1 MTEEEEIGGT
11 LNIVIGVGG
20 NGSLLVD
27 RFARTLRSKP
37 ADLLI
42 YACDTHDRPPEV
54 REFHEF
60 VRYIPWSLPSE
71 AQVERLGIKV
81 KQSHIRRVKESS
93 GEGVLRYRDY
103 SRAAFHHNWSNTLSK
118 MKEDVEEIRGKTIL
132 NRLKFMFV
140 TPLGGGTGGGSVI
153 DFAESVKEVF
163 EMYGVC
169 IIDAFF
175 VLPYGFIVK
184 KGRHIID
191 LTTEEE
197 EDAFSNAFGGL
208 LELREIIGDESK
220 NPFRVI
226 SFVSSYTLGEWD
238 SVDGVVTRLLS
249 DFYGERLGE
258 IGNIFRGLEAEN
270 GFITM
275 IPAVVEF
282 PLDIV
287 EEYLDAH
294 NQMKEKEKERSE
306 KKKELDRYISKE
318 GEDEEK
324 HGSLIKTIRGLTRK
338 VSDGNDKIADIE
350 KVEKGIPLLKAM
362 RKENKKI
369 ELKKIYEEIFGI
381 DRDRW
386 GELVNKYLQIRGNL
400 AILAGEDLVNKIG
413 LTKEFLEKGRTKDVA
428 IGENILTEDVKGL
441 LDVLIAD
448 YNSAWEIHE
457 VVGKLDKKIEEI
469 IQKER
474 GLADELKDPKISGV
488 IPVDENELNLF
499 VTGKIDIHPYIQ
511 GDRVLFDLFKELS
524 EGDAKAAED
533 FYKKSVDKSLIGLR
547 NTIKDGFFDKL
558 LEKGLEK
565 FGYKGNELRW
575 KFVVASHEDNFTFEP
590 VRKIIDDR
598 ISGIT
603 RELGIER
610 IEKQRNPLPHA
621 NTSLRAY
628 FIIGCMDLNQL
639 PEWETCKEKY
649 MRKTKNISEPEEAH
663 AWGLEDGIWTK
674 EHVEEV
680 IKEIESRKSD

>member
-1 MTEEEEIGGT
+1 MAEDEEVRGT
-11 LNIVIGVGG
+11 LNVVIGVGG

-27 RFARTLRSKP
+27 RFARSLRSKP

-54 REFHEF
+54 REFHKF
-60 VRYIPWSLPSE
+60 IKYIPWSLPSE

-93 GEGVLRYRDY
+93 GEGVLRCRDY
-103 SRAAFHHNWSNTLSK
+103 SRAAFHHNWSDTLSK
-118 MKEDVEEIRGKTIL
+118 IREDVEEIRGKTIL

-153 DFAESVKEVF
+153 DFAESIKEVF

-184 KGRHIID
+184 KGRYTID

-208 LELREIIGDESK
+208 FELREIIGDESK
-220 NPFRVI
+220 NSFRII
-226 SFVSSYTLGEWD
+226 SFISSYTLGEWD

-270 GFITM
+270 GFVTM

-294 NQMKEKEKERSE
+294 NQLKEKEKERSE

-324 HGSLIKTIRGLTRK
+324 HGSLIKTVRALTHK
-338 VSDGNDKIADIE
+338 VSDGNEKIEDIE
-350 KVEKGIPLLKAM
+350 KIEKGIPLLKAM
-362 RKENKKI
+362 RKENKRI
-369 ELKKIYEEIFGI
+369 DLKKIYEEIFGI
-381 DRDRW
+381 NRDRW
-386 GELVNKYLQIRGNL
+386 EKLVDKYLQMRSNL
-400 AILAGEDLVNKIG
+400 ATLIGEDLVTGIG
-413 LTKEFLEKGRTKDVA
+413 LTKEFLEKGRAKDVA

-441 LDVLIAD
+441 LDVLITD
-448 YNSAWEIHE
+448 YDSAWEIND
-457 VVGKLDKKIEEI
+457 KINDLDKEIEGI
-469 IQKER
+469 IQKGK

-488 IPVDENELNLF
+488 IPVDENWLDLF
-499 VTGKIDIHPYIQ
+499 VTGEIDIQPYIR
-511 GDRVLFDLFKELS
+511 GDRVLYDLFKESS
-524 EGDAKAAED
+524 EGNAKAAEN
-533 FYKKSVDKSLIGLR
+533 FYKESVNRSLIGLR

-558 LEKGLEK
+558 LEKRLEK

-575 KFVVASHEDNFTFEP
+575 KFVVASHEDNYTFEP
-590 VRKIIDDR
+590 VREIIDDR
-598 ISGIT
+598 ISGIK

-610 IEKQRNPLPHA
+610 IEQQRNPLPPA
-621 NTSLRAY
+621 NMSLRAY

-649 MRKTKNISEPEEAH
+649 MRKTKNGSEPEEAH
-663 AWGLEDGIWTK
+663 AWGLEEGIWTK

-680 IKEIESRKSD
+680 IREIESGSKK

>member
-1 MTEEEEIGGT
+1 MAEDEEVRGT

-27 RFARTLRSKP
+27 RFARTLRSEP

-60 VRYIPWSLPSE
+60 VKYIPWSLPSE
-71 AQVERLGIKV
+71 AQVEKLGIKV
-81 KQSHIRRVKESS
+81 KQSHIRRVRESS

-118 MKEDVEEIRGKTIL
+118 IKEDVEGIRGKTIL

-140 TPLGGGTGGGSVI
+140 TPIGGGTGGGSVI
-153 DFAESVKEVF
+153 DFAESTKEMF

-169 IIDAFF
+169 IMDAFF

-226 SFVSSYTLGEWD
+226 SLISSYTLGEWD
-238 SVDGVVTRLLS
+238 SVDSVVTRLLS

-270 GFITM
+270 GFVTM

-282 PLDIV
+282 PLDIL
-287 EEYLDAH
+287 EEYHYAH
-294 NQMKEKEKERSE
+294 NLIIENEKKKSE

-324 HGSLIKTIRGLTRK
+324 HGSLVKTVRGLTRK

-350 KVEKGIPLLKAM
+350 RIERGIPLLKAM
-362 RKENKKI
+362 RSEGNKED
-369 ELKKIYEEIFGI
+369 LKKIYEEMFGI
-381 DRDRW
+381 NRDRW
-386 GELVNKYLQIRGNL
+386 GELIEKYLKNRSDL
-400 AILAGEDLVNKIG
+400 ATLIGEDLVNGIG
-413 LTKEFLEKGRTKDVA
+413 LTKEFLEKGKAKDVA

-448 YNSAWEIHE
+448 YNGAWTIHKE
-457 VVGKLDKKIEEI
+457 VEKLDKEIEKI
-469 IQKER
+469 IQQEK

-488 IPVDENELNLF
+488 IPVDENWLNLF
-499 VTGKIDIHPYIQ
+499 VTGEIDIQPYIK
-511 GDRVLFDLFKELS
+511 GDRVLFDLFKEL

-533 FYKKSVDKSLIGLR
+533 FYVKSVGKSLVGLR

-565 FGYKGNELRW
+565 IGYRGNELRW
-575 KFVVASHEDNFTFEP
+575 KFVVASHEDNYTFEP
-590 VRKIIDDR
+590 VREIIDDR
-598 ISGIT
+598 ISDIK

-610 IEKQRNPLPHA
+610 IEQQKNHLPPA

-649 MRKTKNISEPEEAH
+649 MRKTKNVSEPEEAH

-674 EHVEEV
+674 EHVGEV
-680 IKEIESRKSD
+680 IKGIESPKSD

>member
-1 MTEEEEIGGT
+1 
-11 LNIVIGVGG
+11 
-20 NGSLLVD
+20 
-27 RFARTLRSKP
+27 
-37 ADLLI
+37 
-42 YACDTHDRPPEV
+42 
-54 REFHEF
+54 
-60 VRYIPWSLPSE
+60 
-71 AQVERLGIKV
+71 
-81 KQSHIRRVKESS
+81 
-93 GEGVLRYRDY
+93 
-103 SRAAFHHNWSNTLSK
+103 
-118 MKEDVEEIRGKTIL
+118 
-132 NRLKFMFV
+132 
-140 TPLGGGTGGGSVI
+140 
-153 DFAESVKEVF
+153 
-163 EMYGVC
+163 
-169 IIDAFF
+169 
-175 VLPYGFIVK
+175 
-184 KGRHIID
+184 
-191 LTTEEE
+191 
-197 EDAFSNAFGGL
+197 
-208 LELREIIGDESK
+208 
-220 NPFRVI
+220 
-226 SFVSSYTLGEWD
+226 
-238 SVDGVVTRLLS
+238 
-249 DFYGERLGE
+249 
-258 IGNIFRGLEAEN
+258 
-270 GFITM
+270 
-275 IPAVVEF
+275 
-282 PLDIV
+282 
-287 EEYLDAH
+287 
-294 NQMKEKEKERSE
+294 
-306 KKKELDRYISKE
+306 
-318 GEDEEK
+318 
-324 HGSLIKTIRGLTRK
+324 
-338 VSDGNDKIADIE
+338 
-350 KVEKGIPLLKAM
+350 M

-448 YNSAWEIHE
+448 YNSAWVIHE